1 MTGHELLKLLDLTD
15 ELKEAGKKCEKEN
28 EAMARGINYA
38 ATSLERVLRELNEAD
53 RTANT

>member
-38 ATSLERVLRELNEAD
+38 ATSLEKVLRELNAVE
-53 RTANT
+53 